1 MTQTI
6 ARPGTY
12 MNTVPARVSDRVQM
26 AQTVGYRD
34 SHLGLRLYRYDLV
47 SVAEAR
53 EEFGATLEDAR
64 SFVGN
69 STCQECGLA
78 ACELRECFECETK
91 GCACLIREGDH
102 DDHYWCADCTRPCYG
117 RCCTDD

>member
-1 MTQTI
+1 MTQTL

-34 SHLGLRLYRYDLV
+34 HGGVRLYRYDLV
-47 SVAEAR
+47 SV
-53 EEFGATLEDAR
+53 EDAR
-64 SFVGN
+64 VEFPDPIEFVGN
-69 STCQECGLA
+69 TTCQECGIA
-78 ACELRECFECETK
+78 ACELVECFGCGAK

-102 DDHYWCADCTRPCYG
+102 DRHDWCEDCTRPCYG
-117 RCCTDD
+117 RCCTDDR

>member
-12 MNTVPARVSDRVQM
+12 RDTVPAQVSYRVQM

-34 SHLGLRLYRYDLV
+34 HGGVRLYRYDLV

-64 SFVGN
+64 EFVGN
-69 STCQECGLA
+69 TTCQECGLA
-78 ACELRECFECETK
+78 ACELVECYGCEVK
-91 GCACLIREGDH
+91 ACGCLVREGDH
-102 DDHYWCADCTRPCYG
+102 DDHTWCDDCAPVCG
-117 RCCTDD
+117 GDCCA